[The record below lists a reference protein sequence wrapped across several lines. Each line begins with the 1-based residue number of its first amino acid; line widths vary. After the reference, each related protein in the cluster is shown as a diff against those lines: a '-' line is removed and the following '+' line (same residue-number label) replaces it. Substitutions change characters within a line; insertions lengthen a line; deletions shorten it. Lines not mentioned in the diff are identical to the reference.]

1 MPFVHESI
9 YIDALTLT
17 IPDELKLNLST
28 IRSTV
33 SAMMAIKAKYQVKKN
48 WMGDP
53 CVAETFRWDGLTC
66 SYAISSPPKI
76 TGV

>member
-1 MPFVHESI
+1 MEGVP
-9 YIDALTLT
+9 Y
-17 IPDELKLNLST
+17 IPDELKLNLS
-28 IRSTV
+28 IIQSTV